1 MRHKEFVAPSVVC
14 IELPNSF
21 KPVCSPSGTLFRLYG
36 HQRDAVHQQTN
47 IYTNLLN
54 GILIGNDKTVLPNI
68 FKVYKANGPVL
79 FVYRHRYTIHQLIQ
93 EILVPFYRTWISQV
107 VEQHIHRSHSR
118 LLIDAVQ
125 CLHLFHQDRFYR
137 RIHLQAVI
145 RLQIFCRLRC
155 PAHFRQPFCH
165 LCLNRLLLV

>member
-68 FKVYKANGPVL
+68 FKVYKANGLVF
-79 FVYRHRYTIHQLIQ
+79 FVYGHRHTIHQLIQ
-93 EILVPFYRTWISQV
+93 EILVSFYRTWIPQV
-107 VEQHIHRSHSR
+107 VEQRIHGSYSR

-125 CLHLFHQDRFYR
+125 CHHLFHQNRLDH

-145 RLQIFCRLRC
+145 RLQILSRLRC
-155 PAHFRQPFCH
+155 PAHLRQPFCH
-165 LCLNRLLLV
+165 LCLNRLLFV